1 MLALNF
7 KAEDYVFVYFRGQAI
22 GAIRIGAMKP
32 SRARSR
38 VTLLFAG
45 AERDFQIMRP
55 NAVIGRYG
63 HEELERLVRQFD
75 LVRSRDA
82 RESAG
87 RDTPEVSTCGT

>member
-7 KAEDYVFVYFRGQAI
+7 KAEDYVFVYSRGQAV

-32 SRARSR
+32 NRARSR

-63 HEELERLVRQFD
+63 REELERLVRQFD
-75 LVRSRDA
+75 LARSRDV
-82 RESAG
+82 RETAG
-87 RDTPEVSTCGT
+87 RDAAEMSAHEA